1 MLANFGIGTL
11 AHVFDRKKPTPHKN
25 LGSRRLQ
32 MAASRNPIDVTV
44 TVPARL
50 HLGFFDLHG
59 GLGRRFGSIGVA
71 ISDLQTRIA
80 IQRAAATEITG
91 PESDRIERYLAT
103 MQRDLGIAGA
113 HRINVLEAVPAHAG
127 LGSGTQLALAV
138 AAAVRRLHDL
148 PLDVAADAIRLD
160 RGARSGAGVGL
171 FHHGGL
177 VVDGGRG
184 PAMRP
189 APVIAQ
195 MPVPESWCVLV
206 VLDPSRQ
213 GKHGLEEIAAFEKLP
228 PFSADLA
235 AHLCHLVLMK
245 ALPSLAEQDLA
256 GFGSA
261 ITELQQRLGDYY
273 APAQGGSRFM
283 SPDVA
288 AVLDALAGAGATGI
302 GQSSW
307 GPTAFAFAP
316 SRAEA
321 ERMAEVARRHPSAR
335 ILDIRICVGLN
346 RGAELVAH
354 GLTAR

>member
-1 MLANFGIGTL
+1 
-11 AHVFDRKKPTPHKN
+11 
-25 LGSRRLQ
+25 
-32 MAASRNPIDVTV
+32 MAASRNPVKVTV
-44 TVPARL
+44 AVPARL
-50 HLGFFDLHG
+50 HLGFLDLDG

-80 IQRAAATEITG
+80 IERASATEIIG
-91 PESDRIERYLAT
+91 PEGDRIGRHVDT
-103 MQRDLGIAGA
+103 MRRELDLPHAY
-113 HRINVLEAVPAHAG
+113 RVEVLDAVPAHAG

-138 AAAVRRLHDL
+138 AAGVRRLADL
-148 PLDVAADAIRLD
+148 PLDVAGDAIRLD
-160 RGARSGAGVGL
+160 RGARSGVGVGL

-189 APVIAQ
+189 APVIAR
-195 MPVPESWCVLV
+195 MPVPDPWCILV

-213 GKHGLEEIAAFEKLP
+213 GMHGADESVAFEKLP
-228 PFSADLA
+228 PFSGELA
-235 AHLCHLVLMK
+235 AYLCRLAVMK
-245 ALPSLAEQDLA
+245 ALPSFVEHDLE
-256 GFGSA
+256 GFGAA
-261 ITELQQRLGDYY
+261 ITEMQARLGDYY

-307 GPTAFAFAP
+307 GPTGFAFAP

-321 ERMAEVARRHPSAR
+321 ERLAAQARRHPSAR
-335 ILDIRICVGLN
+335 ALDIRICAGLN

-354 GLTAR
+354 GLGAG

>member
-1 MLANFGIGTL
+1 MI
-11 AHVFDRKKPTPHKN
+11 
-25 LGSRRLQ
+25 
-32 MAASRNPIDVTV
+32 ASRNPAHVAV

-80 IQRAAATEITG
+80 IERSPATEITG
-91 PESDRIERYLAT
+91 PESDRVERYLEI
-103 MQRDLGIAGA
+103 MRRELGLSGG
-113 HRINVLEAVPAHAG
+113 HRIRILDAVPAHAG

-184 PAMRP
+184 PALRP
-189 APVIAQ
+189 APVIAH
-195 MPVPESWCVLV
+195 MPIPAPWRILV
-206 VLDPSRQ
+206 ILDPSRQ
-213 GKHGLEEIAAFEKLP
+213 GKHGANESAAFETLP
-228 PFSADLA
+228 PFSAELA
-235 AHLCHLVLMK
+235 AHLCRLVVMQ

-261 ITELQQRLGDYY
+261 VTEIQQRLGDYY
-273 APAQGGSRFM
+273 APAQGGARFM

-288 AVLDALAGAGATGI
+288 AVLDALARAGATAI

-321 ERMAEVARRHPSAR
+321 ERMVRLARAHPSAR
-335 ILDIRICVGLN
+335 ALDIRICVGLN

-354 GLTAR
+354 GLQAD

>member
-1 MLANFGIGTL
+1 MI
-11 AHVFDRKKPTPHKN
+11 
-25 LGSRRLQ
+25 
-32 MAASRNPIDVTV
+32 ASRNPVSVTV
-44 TVPARL
+44 SLPARL

-59 GLGRRFGSIGVA
+59 GLGRRFGSLGVA
-71 ISDLQTRIA
+71 ISELETRVA
-80 IQRAAATEITG
+80 IERAAVTEITG
-91 PESDRIERYLAT
+91 PECARVERHLETMRRELGLA
-103 MQRDLGIAGA
+103 GG
-113 HRINVLEAVPAHAG
+113 HRVKVLDAVPAHAG
-127 LGSGTQLALAV
+127 LGSGTQLALAI

-148 PLDVAADAIRLD
+148 PLDVAADAVRLD
-160 RGARSGAGVGL
+160 RGARSGVGVGL

-189 APVIAQ
+189 APVIAR
-195 MPVPESWCVLV
+195 MPIPDPWRILV

-213 GKHGLEEIAAFEKLP
+213 GKHGADESAAFEHLP
-228 PFSADLA
+228 PFPGELA
-235 AHLCHLVLMK
+235 AHLCRLVVMK

-261 ITELQQRLGDYY
+261 ITEIQEKLGDYY
-273 APAQGGSRFM
+273 APAQGGARFM

-288 AVLDALAGAGATGI
+288 AVIDALAGAGATGI

-316 SRAEA
+316 SRADA
-321 ERMAEVARRHPSAR
+321 ERMAAAARRHPSAR
-335 ILDIRICVGLN
+335 ALDIRICVGLN

-354 GLTAR
+354 GLGAK

>member
-1 MLANFGIGTL
+1 MI
-11 AHVFDRKKPTPHKN
+11 
-25 LGSRRLQ
+25 
-32 MAASRNPIDVTV
+32 ASRNPAGVTV
-44 TVPARL
+44 TIPARL

-71 ISDLQTRIA
+71 ISTLQTRVAIERASAMEIA
-80 IQRAAATEITG
+80 G
-91 PESDRIERYLAT
+91 PESERVERHLDT
-103 MQRDLGIAGA
+103 MRRELGLGGA
-113 HRINVLEAVPAHAG
+113 YRVEVLDAVPAHAG

-138 AAAVRRLHDL
+138 AAAVRRLHHL
-148 PLDVAADAIRLD
+148 PLDVAGDAIRLD

-184 PAMRP
+184 AALRP
-189 APVIAQ
+189 APVIAR
-195 MPVPESWCVLV
+195 MPIPDEWRILV

-213 GKHGLEEIAAFEKLP
+213 GKHGADESAAFENLP

-235 AHLCHLVLMK
+235 AHLCRLVVMK

-256 GFGSA
+256 GFGTA
-261 ITELQQRLGDYY
+261 ITEIQQRLGDYY
-273 APAQGGSRFM
+273 APAQGGARFM

-288 AVLDALAGAGATGI
+288 AVLDGLAHAGATGI

-316 SRAEA
+316 SHAEA
-321 ERMAEVARRHPSAR
+321 ERLATLARKHPSAR
-335 ILDIRICVGLN
+335 GLDIRICVGLN
-346 RGAELVAH
+346 RGAELVAQ
-354 GLTAR
+354 GVGAS